1 MNIYIW
7 GTGKNTQR
15 YLKQNE
21 IDKYLCGF
29 VQTCKDKDEFY
40 GKHVYEPIEL
50 CELEYDLI
58 LVLVTGAYEEISEL
72 ARKIGLKVEKMV
84 FIESTCWIDGKQ
96 VGSFEREKS
105 VVYEKKIDEETS
117 CFIQEQLPCL
127 YSEIQKR
134 GFLSRTIIATYKC
147 GVDEVDPERIVLQDG
162 FDGGEYQNDY
172 FRYRTFELVAN
183 QIAQENVL
191 GDCAEVGV
199 YKGTFS
205 RLINKKFSS
214 RKLYLFDTFEGF
226 DETEITHSI
235 EQGDAWDGSVNAF
248 KDTSVEVVLNRMP
261 YPKNCIIRKGLFPQT
276 AQGLEECKY
285 AFVSVDV
292 DLENSIYECLK
303 YFYPRMSSGGIM
315 FVHDYNNRFYFGV
328 KKAVGRYEVD
338 YNVCLNKTP
347 LADQGGTLIIKK

>member
-1 MNIYIW
+1 MKIYIW

-40 GKHVYEPIEL
+40 DKPVYEPIEL
-50 CELEYDLI
+50 CKLEYDLI
-58 LVLVTGAYEEISEL
+58 LVLVSHAYEDISEL
-72 ARKIGLKVEKMV
+72 AKEIGLKEEKMV
-84 FIESTCWIDGKQ
+84 FSDASFWIDGKQ
-96 VGSFEREKS
+96 VGSFDQEKS
-105 VVYEKKIDEETS
+105 VVYEKKMNEKIS
-117 CFIQEQLPCL
+117 CFIREQLPCL
-127 YSEIQKR
+127 YLEIQKR
-134 GFLSRTIIATYKC
+134 RFLSRTIIATYKC
-147 GVDEVDPERIVLQDG
+147 GFDEVDSEQIVLQDG
-162 FDGGEYQNDY
+162 FNGGEYQNDY

-183 QIAQENVL
+183 QITQENVP

-205 RLINKKFSS
+205 RLINRKFSS

-226 DETEITHSI
+226 DDMEISQSI
-235 EQGDAWDGSVNAF
+235 EQGDAWQGTANSF
-248 KDTSVEVVLNRMP
+248 KDTSVDLVLSRMP
-261 YPKNCIIRKGLFPQT
+261 YPKNCIVRKGLFPQT

-328 KKAVGRYEVD
+328 KKAVKRYEID

-347 LADQGGTLIIKK
+347 IADQGGTLIIRK